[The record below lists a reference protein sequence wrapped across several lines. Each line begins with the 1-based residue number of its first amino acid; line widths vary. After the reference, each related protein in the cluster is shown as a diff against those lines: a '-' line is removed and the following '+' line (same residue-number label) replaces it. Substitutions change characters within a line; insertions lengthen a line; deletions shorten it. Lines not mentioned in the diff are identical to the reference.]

1 MNGWYCKKI
10 KITLLLCCFCTAPFL
25 LCAQWYDP
33 DKVSKK
39 AGDIYGQAYEEAQ
52 DGKYEAAIQHINEAL
67 KIEPRFVDAYL
78 SRAGIYANLKN
89 YAASVKDFETGIQL
103 DSVYS
108 KTFLLPY
115 SISLAGTGRFADAL
129 AVADNFLTIPKL
141 NEKSVAAGKYR
152 KKTYQFAI
160 DYAAQHPQKD
170 YVFSLKNMGDSINS
184 KALEYFPSLTIDG
197 RKLIFTRRV
206 DNDEDFY
213 ESNFENGIWS
223 KAKPL
228 GGLIN
233 TNLNE
238 GAQNISQDG
247 QLLIFTGCNYPE
259 GQGSCDLYYAQRTKN
274 GNWTEPK
281 NLGGIV
287 NTDYWESSPSISP
300 DKREL
305 YFASSFPEGYGGKD
319 IYVTRRLPN
328 GKWSRPVNL
337 GPTVNT
343 NGDESCPF
351 MHADN
356 QTLFFNSNGHPGYGQ
371 TDLFLS
377 RKINDS
383 TWAKPENLGY
393 PVNTID
399 DQGSLIVAA
408 DGKTAIYA
416 SEDTGTRGGL
426 DLYSFQLR
434 EDVRPIKTLWIKG
447 KVYDKK
453 TGLGLP
459 SGVELADVQRNRL
472 ISKVQTDEDGNYLIT
487 LPVGK
492 DYAFN
497 VGHAGYLF
505 YSASFSLKTDA
516 PDSVY
521 TVDIPLQP
529 IEPGALVVLKNIFF
543 DTKKFDLKPES
554 LTELDKIVVLLNEN
568 PKLKIQIAGHTD
580 NVGKPAGNLLL
591 SNNRAKAVVNYLV
604 QKGIAKQ
611 RLSFKGFGAAKPVA
625 DNKTESGRTQNR
637 RTEMSVVSN

>member
-1 MNGWYCKKI
+1 MIG
-10 KITLLLCCFCTAPFL
+10 TLIATPALLQ
-25 LCAQWYDP
+25 AQWYDP
-33 DKVSKK
+33 EKVSKK

-52 DGKYEAAIQHINEAL
+52 DGKYEAAIQHINDAL
-67 KIEPRFVDAYL
+67 KIDARFVDAYL

-89 YAASVKDFETGIQL
+89 YAASVKDFETGIQM
-103 DSVYS
+103 DTAYS

-115 SISLAGTGRFADAL
+115 SISLAGAGRFKDAL
-129 AVADNFLTIPKL
+129 NAVDNFLAIPRL

-160 DYAAQHPQKD
+160 DYIFQHPQKD
-170 YVFSLKNMGDSINS
+170 YVFSPQNMGDSINS

-206 DNDEDFY
+206 SNDEDFY
-213 ESNFENGIWS
+213 ESNFENGKWS
-223 KAKPL
+223 NAKPL

-259 GQGSCDLYYAQRTKN
+259 GQGSCDLYYAQRNKT
-274 GNWTEPK
+274 GWSEPK
-281 NLGGIV
+281 NLGGLV

-300 DKREL
+300 DKRAL

-319 IYVTRRLPN
+319 IFVTRRMPD
-328 GKWSRPVNL
+328 GKWSRPENL
-337 GPTVNT
+337 GPTINT
-343 NGDESCPF
+343 SGDESCPF
-351 MHADN
+351 IHADN

-383 TWAKPENLGY
+383 AWSRPENLGY

-399 DQGSLIVAA
+399 DQGSLIVASN
-408 DGKTAIYA
+408 GRTAIYA

-426 DLYSFQLR
+426 DLYSFELR
-434 EDVRPIKTLWIKG
+434 EDVRPTRTLWIKG

-453 TGLGLP
+453 TKQGLP

-497 VGHAGYLF
+497 VGHTGYLF
-505 YSASFSLKTDA
+505 FSASFSLQPDA

-521 TVDIPLQP
+521 VVDIPLQP
-529 IEPGALVVLKNIFF
+529 IEPGAVVVLQNIFF
-543 DTKKFDLKPES
+543 DTKKFDLQSAS

-568 PKLKIQIAGHTD
+568 PRLKILIGGHTD
-580 NVGKPAGNLLL
+580 NVGKPADNLLL
-591 SNNRAKAVVNYLV
+591 SNNRAKAVVNYLA
-604 QKGIAKQ
+604 QKGIAPQ

-625 DNKTESGRTQNR
+625 DNKTESGRMQNR
-637 RTEMSVVSN
+637 RTEMNVVSN

>member
-1 MNGWYCKKI
+1 MKDWYLYMI
-10 KITLLLCCFCTAPFL
+10 RFALLICLAFAAPSL
-25 LCAQWYDP
+25 LRAQWYDP
-33 DKVSKK
+33 EKVGKK
-39 AGDIYGQAYEEAQ
+39 AGDIYGQAYEEAL

-67 KIEPRFVDAYL
+67 KIDPRFVDAYL
-78 SRAGIYANLKN
+78 SRAGVYANLKN

-115 SISLAGTGRFADAL
+115 SISLAGTGRFTDAL
-129 AVADNFLTIPKL
+129 YVVDNFLTIPKL

-160 DYAAQHPQKD
+160 DYALLHPQKD
-170 YVFSLKNMGDSINS
+170 YVFSLQNMGDSINS

-197 RKLIFTRRV
+197 RKLIFTRRLN
-206 DNDEDFY
+206 NDEDFY
-213 ESNFENGIWS
+213 ESNFENGKWS
-223 KAKPL
+223 NAKPL

-259 GQGSCDLYYAQRTKN
+259 GQGSCDLYYAQRNKT
-274 GNWTEPK
+274 GWSEPK
-281 NLGGIV
+281 NLGGLV

-319 IYVTRRLPN
+319 IFVTRRMPN
-328 GKWSRPVNL
+328 GKWGRPVNL

-343 NGDESCPF
+343 SGDESCPF
-351 MHADN
+351 IHADN
-356 QTLFFNSNGHPGYGQ
+356 QTLFFNSNGHTGYGQ

-377 RKINDS
+377 KKINDS

-399 DQGSLIVAA
+399 DQGSLIVSSN
-408 DGKTAIYA
+408 GRTAIYA
-416 SEDTGTRGGL
+416 SEDTDTRGGL

-434 EDVRPIKTLWIKG
+434 EDVRPTRTLWIRG

-453 TGLGLP
+453 TKQGLP
-459 SGVELADVQRNRL
+459 SAVELADVQRNKL

-497 VGHAGYLF
+497 VGHTGYLF
-505 YSASFSLKTDA
+505 YSASFSLKPDA

-521 TVDIPLQP
+521 IIDIPLQP
-529 IEPGALVVLKNIFF
+529 IETGAVVVLQNIFF
-543 DTKKFDLKPES
+543 DTKKFNLKSES

-568 PKLKIQIAGHTD
+568 PKLKILIAGHTD
-580 NVGKPAGNLLL
+580 NVGKPSDNLLL
-591 SNNRAKAVVNYLV
+591 SNNRAKTVVTYLA
-604 QKGIAKQ
+604 QKGIALK
-611 RLSFKGFGAAKPVA
+611 RLSSKGFGSAKPVA
-625 DNKTESGRTQNR
+625 DNKTEIGRMQNR

>member
-1 MNGWYCKKI
+1 MNGRNLNI
-10 KITLLLCCFCTAPFL
+10 VRFAIMIGTLIATPALLQ
-25 LCAQWYDP
+25 AQWYDP
-33 DKVSKK
+33 EKVSKK

-52 DGKYEAAIQHINEAL
+52 DGKYEAAIQHINDAL
-67 KIEPRFVDAYL
+67 KIDARFVDAYL

-89 YAASVKDFETGIQL
+89 YAASVKDFETGIQM
-103 DSVYS
+103 DTAYS

-115 SISLAGTGRFADAL
+115 SISLAGAGRFKDAL
-129 AVADNFLTIPKL
+129 NAVDNFLAIPRL

-160 DYAAQHPQKD
+160 DYIFQHPQKD
-170 YVFSLKNMGDSINS
+170 YVFSPQNMGDSINS

-206 DNDEDFY
+206 SNDEDFY
-213 ESNFENGIWS
+213 ESNFENGKWS
-223 KAKPL
+223 NAKPL

-259 GQGSCDLYYAQRTKN
+259 GQGSCDLYYAQRNKT
-274 GNWTEPK
+274 GWSEPK
-281 NLGGIV
+281 NLGGLV

-300 DKREL
+300 DKRAL

-319 IYVTRRLPN
+319 IFVTRRMPD
-328 GKWSRPVNL
+328 GKWSRPENL
-337 GPTVNT
+337 GPTINT
-343 NGDESCPF
+343 SGDESCPF
-351 MHADN
+351 IHADN

-383 TWAKPENLGY
+383 AWSRPENLGY

-399 DQGSLIVAA
+399 DQGSLIVASN
-408 DGKTAIYA
+408 GRTAIYA

-426 DLYSFQLR
+426 DLYSFELR
-434 EDVRPIKTLWIKG
+434 EDVRPTRTLWIKG

-453 TGLGLP
+453 TKQGLP

-497 VGHAGYLF
+497 VGHTGYLF
-505 YSASFSLKTDA
+505 FSASFSLQPDA

-521 TVDIPLQP
+521 VVDIPLQP
-529 IEPGALVVLKNIFF
+529 IEPGAVVVLQNIFF
-543 DTKKFDLKPES
+543 DTKKFDLQSAS

-568 PKLKIQIAGHTD
+568 PRLKILIGGHTD
-580 NVGKPAGNLLL
+580 NVGKPADNLLL
-591 SNNRAKAVVNYLV
+591 SNNRAKAVVNYLA
-604 QKGIAKQ
+604 QKGIAPQ

-625 DNKTESGRTQNR
+625 DNKTESGRMQNR
-637 RTEMSVVSN
+637 RTEMNVVSN

>member
-1 MNGWYCKKI
+1 MI
-10 KITLLLCCFCTAPFL
+10 RFTLMICFAFAAPVW

-33 DKVSKK
+33 EKVGKK

-52 DGKYEAAIQHINEAL
+52 DGKYEAAIQHINDAL
-67 KIEPRFVDAYL
+67 KIDPRFVDAYL
-78 SRAGIYANLKN
+78 SRAGIYANMKD
-89 YAASVKDFETGIQL
+89 YAASVKDFENGIRL
-103 DSVYS
+103 DSVYA

-115 SISLAGTGRFADAL
+115 SISLAGMGRFIDAMA
-129 AVADNFLTIPKL
+129 AVDNFLTIPKL

-152 KKTYQFAI
+152 KRTYQFAI
-160 DYAAQHPQKD
+160 DYAALHPQKD

-206 DNDEDFY
+206 NNDEDFY
-213 ESNFENGIWS
+213 ESNFENGRWS
-223 KAKPL
+223 NATPL

-259 GQGSCDLYYAQRTKN
+259 GQGSCDLYYAQRNKA
-274 GNWTEPK
+274 GGWSEPR
-281 NLGGIV
+281 NLGGLV

-300 DKREL
+300 DKRAL

-319 IYVTRRLPN
+319 IFVTRRMPD

-337 GPTVNT
+337 GPTINT
-343 NGDESCPF
+343 SGDESCPF
-351 MHADN
+351 IHADN

-377 RKINDS
+377 RKITDS
-383 TWAKPENLGY
+383 TWGRPENLGY

-399 DQGSLIVAA
+399 DQGSLIVSS
-408 DGKTAIYA
+408 DGRTAIYA
-416 SEDTGTRGGL
+416 SEDTATRGGL
-426 DLYSFQLR
+426 DLYTFQLR
-434 EDVRPIKTLWIKG
+434 EEVRPVRTLWIKG

-453 TGLGLP
+453 TKQGLP
-459 SGVELADVQRNRL
+459 SAVELADVQRNRL

-487 LPVGK
+487 LPVGR

-497 VGHAGYLF
+497 VSHTGYLF
-505 YSASFSLKTDA
+505 YSAGFALTPDV

-521 TVDIPLQP
+521 VIDIPLQP
-529 IEPGALVVLKNIFF
+529 IEKGAVMVLRNIFF

-554 LTELDKIVVLLNEN
+554 ITELDKIVMLMTEN
-568 PKLKIQIAGHTD
+568 PKLTIQIAGHTD
-580 NVGKPAGNLLL
+580 NVGKAVDNLLL
-591 SNNRAKAVVNYLV
+591 SNNRAKAVVNYLT
-604 QKGIAKQ
+604 QKGIAAK
-611 RLSFKGFGAAKPVA
+611 RLGFKGFGAIKPVA
-625 DNKTESGRTQNR
+625 DNKTETGRTQNR